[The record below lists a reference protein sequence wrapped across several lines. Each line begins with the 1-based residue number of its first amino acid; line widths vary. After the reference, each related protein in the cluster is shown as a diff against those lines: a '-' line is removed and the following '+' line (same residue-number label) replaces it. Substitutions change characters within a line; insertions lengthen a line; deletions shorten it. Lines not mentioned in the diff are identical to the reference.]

1 MTTQLSQ
8 NIKSVVHSF
17 LPQAKVLLF
26 GSRAR
31 GDNQLESD
39 YDVIIITETSLHEK
53 DKITWQGKL
62 RKALIKSLQAPVD
75 VLINSDEEISKKR
88 KLPGHV
94 VQYAME
100 EGIML

>member
-1 MTTQLSQ
+1 MTSQLSQ
-8 NIKSVVHSF
+8 NIKSIVHSF

-31 GDNQLESD
+31 GDNQSESD
-39 YDVIIITETSLHEK
+39 YDVIVITETSLHLK

-62 RKALIKSLQAPVD
+62 RKALIKSLHAPVD
-75 VLINSDEEISKKR
+75 VLINSEEEIRKKR

-100 EGIML
+100 EGVVL